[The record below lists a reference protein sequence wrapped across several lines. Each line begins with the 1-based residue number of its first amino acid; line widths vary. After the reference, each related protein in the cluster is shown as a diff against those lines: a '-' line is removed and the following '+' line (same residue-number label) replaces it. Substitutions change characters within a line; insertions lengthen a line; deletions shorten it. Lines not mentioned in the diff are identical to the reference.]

1 MIDKTILIITHKEDY
16 TSDFVINKL
25 NQRNIKYKRFNC
37 EDIINKNY
45 KIDNNFK
52 LEFDG
57 ETNFGSVWFRRTK
70 LPNIENQKLT
80 QRAYL
85 LSEYESLLKNLFST
99 IDAKWLSNPFSIYQ
113 AENKLYQLKVA
124 KSLGFKTP
132 NTLVTNSKEDLKTF
146 YFNNSKNVIIKP
158 LSQSRINNINETE
171 YIFTN
176 VLEEKHIE
184 ELDKFDL
191 TPCIFQEKIEKSI
204 ELRVTVVGEN
214 VFTAGVNSQILEAT
228 KTDWRKEKL
237 EFYTEEIPNEIKE
250 KCISLVKILNLRF
263 GAIDLIK
270 DKEGNY
276 IFLEINPNGQW
287 AWIENETGLE
297 ISDSIINE
305 LLC

>member
-1 MIDKTILIITHKEDY
+1 MTNKTILIVTHREDY

-37 EDIINKNY
+37 EDIVNNNY

-57 ETNFGSVWFRRTK
+57 EANFGSVWFRRTK
-70 LPNIENQKLT
+70 LPNIDNQNLEE
-80 QRAYL
+80 RVYL
-85 LSEYESLLKNLFST
+85 LNEYESLLKNLFST

-124 KSLGFKTP
+124 TSLGFKIP
-132 NTLVTNSKEDLKTF
+132 NTLVTNSKEDLKKF
-146 YFNNSKNVIIKP
+146 YFGNSKAIIIKP
-158 LSQSRINNINETE
+158 LSQSRIYNDNETE
-171 YIFTN
+171 FIFTN
-176 VLEEKHIE
+176 ILKEKHIE
-184 ELDKFDL
+184 ELDKYDL
-191 TPCIFQEKIEKSI
+191 TPCIFQEEIEKSI

-214 VFTAGVNSQILEAT
+214 VFTAGINSQIFEAT

-250 KCISLVKILNLRF
+250 KCISLVKKLNLKF

-270 DKEGNY
+270 DKKGNY

-287 AWIENETGLE
+287 AWIESETGLK

-305 LLC
+305 LL